1 MTHYLRILAA
11 RLRGLSDNRKAD
23 RDLDKEIKSHLRLL
37 AEKYTRQG
45 MSEAEAARVAR
56 LQFGNITLLR
66 EVNREMRGFRFI
78 EVLVQ
83 DLRFGMRMLKKN
95 PGFTFAAVVTL
106 ALGIGA
112 NTAIFSLID
121 ALLLRKLPVKSPEQ
135 LVTLEQRYPDG
146 SRQYNYGFVDVE
158 RFGQLTQV
166 FSSISATTW
175 IDGFNIA
182 ASGSVWSQETS
193 FLCSE

>member
-1 MTHYLRILAA
+1 M
-11 RLRGLSDNRKAD
+11 
-23 RDLDKEIKSHLRLL
+23 
-37 AEKYTRQG
+37 
-45 MSEAEAARVAR
+45 
-56 LQFGNITLLR
+56 
-66 EVNREMRGFRFI
+66 
-78 EVLVQ
+78 
-83 DLRFGMRMLKKN
+83 
-95 PGFTFAAVVTL
+95 VTL

-112 NTAIFSLID
+112 NTAIFSVID

-166 FSSISATTW
+166 FSGISATTW

-193 FLCSE
+193 FLCSELARL